1 MASVGNRLVRVEGE
15 FFQKSNRS
23 PIVLRN
29 NSEVWSKVFWL
40 GSSFLTVLQIFWL
53 FDCLLCNFLVIYI
66 TSVYLAILTLA
77 Y

>member
-29 NSEVWSKVFWL
+29 NSEVGSKVFWL
-40 GSSFLTVLQIFWL
+40 SSSFLTVLQIFWL
-53 FDCLLCNFLVIYI
+53 FDCLLCKVLVIYI
-66 TSVYLAILTLA
+66 TCAYLVTLSLA